1 MSRYGKRIIV
11 GVGVIAL
18 LSALPVMSA
27 ETWRLEQDG
36 QLQAVTDADK
46 YVLAVA
52 EIKKMVNMGETKA
65 VGRAIEQLKKDFPE
79 IAGADLDAFLEGEV
93 LFCGGKLSKAE
104 RAYEK
109 VLSEYPQSELFE
121 AVLDRQFAIG
131 TAYLGGQK
139 RRVLG
144 IFKMRRYAEG
154 ERIME
159 KISERRGDSP
169 IARRAA
175 LAVVESYER
184 RRKFVDAFDKWSGIS
199 SRWPTGQIG
208 KDALLGM
215 ARCKHAAYRGP
226 RYDSTHLVSAK
237 SYYERFKL
245 RYPRDAEEMDIDERL
260 KQIEEQLAYKQ
271 FSIGEYY
278 HKAGNKQ
285 AGNLYYQMVLDNWAE
300 STAAKM
306 ARERMITH
314 VSGEET
320 KK

>member
-1 MSRYGKRIIV
+1 MV
-11 GVGVIAL
+11 GAAVITLL
-18 LSALPVMSA
+18 LSSVVMSE
-27 ETWRLEQDG
+27 ETWRLERGEQWKSVS
-36 QLQAVTDADK
+36 AEDK

-52 EIKKMVNMGETKA
+52 EIKKMVNMGETRA

-79 IAGADLDAFLEGEV
+79 VVGADLDAFLEAEV
-93 LFCGGKLSKAE
+93 LFCGGKLSKAD

-109 VLSEYPQSELFE
+109 VLSKYPQSELYE

-139 RRVLG
+139 RRILG

-175 LAVVESYER
+175 LAVVESYEKR
-184 RRKFVDAFDKWSGIS
+184 GKFVDAFHKWSAIS
-199 SRWPTGQIG
+199 SRWSTGQMG
-208 KDALLGM
+208 RDALLGM

-226 RYDSTHLVSAK
+226 KFDSTHLVSAK
-237 SYYERFKL
+237 GYYERFKL
-245 RYPRDAEEMDIDERL
+245 RYPQDAEEMDIDGRL

-271 FSIGEYY
+271 FSIGEHYQQ
-278 HKAGNKQ
+278 AGNKQ
-285 AGNLYYQMVLDNWAE
+285 AGNLYYQMVLDNWPE

-314 VSGEET
+314 LSGEET

>member
-1 MSRYGKRIIV
+1 MNRYGKRIVV
-11 GVGVIAL
+11 GAAVITL
-18 LSALPVMSA
+18 LSALPVMSE
-27 ETWRLEQDG
+27 ETWRLERGEQWK
-36 QLQAVTDADK
+36 AVSAEDK

-52 EIKKMVNMGETKA
+52 EIKRMVNMGETKA
-65 VGRAIEQLKKDFPE
+65 VGKAIKQLKKDFPE
-79 IAGADLDAFLEGEV
+79 VVGPDLDAFLAGEV
-93 LFCGGKLSKAE
+93 RFCEGKLSKAD

-109 VLSEYPQSELFE
+109 VLSEYPQSELYE

-131 TAYLGGQK
+131 TAYLGGRK

-144 IFKMRRYAEG
+144 IFTMRRYAEG

-169 IARRAA
+169 ISRRAA
-175 LAVVESYER
+175 LAVVESYEKR
-184 RRKFVDAFDKWSGIS
+184 EKFVDAFDKWSAIS

-226 RYDSTHLVSAK
+226 KYDSTHLLSAK

-245 RYPRDAEEMDIDERL
+245 RYPREAQEMDIDGRL
-260 KQIEEQLAYKQ
+260 KQIDEQLAYKQ
-271 FSIGEYY
+271 FGVGEYY

-285 AGNLYYQMVLDNWAE
+285 AGNLYYQMVVDNWPE

-306 ARERMITH
+306 AKERMI
-314 VSGEET
+314 SDLRGEEI

>member
-1 MSRYGKRIIV
+1 MV
-11 GVGVIAL
+11 GAAVITLL
-18 LSALPVMSA
+18 LSSLVMSE
-27 ETWRLEQDG
+27 ETWRLERGEQWKSVS
-36 QLQAVTDADK
+36 AEDK

-52 EIKKMVNMGETKA
+52 EIKRMVNMGETKA
-65 VGRAIEQLKKDFPE
+65 VGKAIKQLKKDFPE
-79 IAGADLDAFLEGEV
+79 VTGKDLDAFLEGEV
-93 LFCGGKLSKAE
+93 LFCGGKLSKAD

-109 VLSEYPQSELFE
+109 VLSKYPQSELYE

-175 LAVVESYER
+175 LAVVESYEK
-184 RRKFVDAFDKWSGIS
+184 RRKFVDAFGKWSEIS
-199 SRWPTGQIG
+199 SRWSTGKMG
-208 KDALLGM
+208 RDSLLGM

-226 RYDSTHLVSAK
+226 KFDSMHLVSAK

-245 RYPRDAEEMDIDERL
+245 RYPRDAEEMGINGRL
-260 KQIEEQLAYKQ
+260 KQIDEQLAYKH
-271 FSIGEYY
+271 FGIGEYY
-278 HKAGNKQ
+278 HQAGNKQ
-285 AGNLYYQMVLDNWAE
+285 AGNLYYQMILDNWPE

-306 ARERMITH
+306 ARERMISGL
-314 VSGEET
+314 SGEET

>member
-1 MSRYGKRIIV
+1 MLRYGKRIIV
-11 GVGVIAL
+11 GVGVITL
-18 LSALPVMSA
+18 LSASLVMSE
-27 ETWRLEQDG
+27 ETWRLDREG
-36 QLQAVTDADK
+36 QLQAVSDADK
-46 YVLAVA
+46 YLVAVS
-52 EIKKMVNMGETKA
+52 EIKKLVDMGETRA
-65 VGRAIEQLKKDFPE
+65 VGQAIEQLKKDFPE
-79 IAGADLDAFLEGEV
+79 IAGADLDAFLEAEV
-93 LFCGGKLSKAE
+93 LFCGGTLSKAE

-109 VLSEYPQSELFE
+109 VLSGYPQSELYE
-121 AVLDRQFAIG
+121 AVLDRQFSIG

-175 LAVVESYER
+175 LAIVESYEKR
-184 RRKFVDAFDKWSGIS
+184 GKFIDAFDKWSGIS

-226 RYDSTHLVSAK
+226 KYDSTHLVSAK

-245 RYPRDAEEMDIDERL
+245 RYPQDAEEMDIDGRL
-260 KQIEEQLAYKQ
+260 KQIDEQLAYKQ
-271 FSIGEYY
+271 FGIGEYY
-278 HKAGNKQ
+278 HKAKNKQ
-285 AGNLYYQMVLDNWAE
+285 AGNLYYQMVLDNWPE

-314 VSGEET
+314 LSGEET

>member
-11 GVGVIAL
+11 GVGVITL
-18 LSALPVMSA
+18 LSASLVMSE
-27 ETWRLEQDG
+27 ETWRLERGEQWK
-36 QLQAVTDADK
+36 AVSAEDK

-65 VGRAIEQLKKDFPE
+65 VGQTIEQLKEDFPE
-79 IAGADLDAFLEGEV
+79 IAGADLDAFLEAEV
-93 LFCGGKLSKAE
+93 LFCGGKLSKAD

-109 VLSEYPQSELFE
+109 VLSKYPQSELYE
-121 AVLDRQFAIG
+121 AVLDRQFSIG

-175 LAVVESYER
+175 LAIVESYER
-184 RRKFVDAFDKWSGIS
+184 RGKFIDAFDKWSGIS

-260 KQIEEQLAYKQ
+260 KQIDEQLAYKQ
-271 FSIGEYY
+271 FGIGEYY
-278 HKAGNKQ
+278 HKGGSKQ
-285 AGNLYYQMVLDNWAE
+285 AGNLYYQMVLDNWPE

-306 ARERMITH
+306 AKERMISDL
-314 VSGEET
+314 SGEET